1 MDLAT
6 IVGIVLCFVLVGATI
21 ALGGSPII
29 FVNLPSA
36 LVVIGGTIGATL
48 MRNPLN
54 AVLGTVGVVGKAFS
68 TKVPVA
74 DELITNV
81 VEMAKTARKD
91 ILALEKVEI
100 EYTFLA
106 KGIQLCVD
114 GMKSDQIRSVL
125 ETDVSSTAQRHKRGQ
140 EILEGMGQAAP
151 AFGMIG
157 TLIGL
162 VLMLANMSD
171 PSSIGP
177 AMAVALLTTLYG
189 AVLSNVVCLP
199 LADKLKVRSQE
210 EVLSMSICPASAGT
224 GEKRSAV
231 KLTERT
237 HEKATK
243 ALHSRREGRRSEAAF
258 D

>member
-1 MDLAT
+1 M
-6 IVGIVLCFVLVGATI
+6 
-21 ALGGSPII
+21 
-29 FVNLPSA
+29 
-36 LVVIGGTIGATL
+36 GATL

-54 AVLGTVGVVGKAFS
+54 SVLGTVGVVGKAFS
-68 TKVPVA
+68 TKVPAA
-74 DELITNV
+74 DELIANV
-81 VEMAKTARKD
+81 VGMAKTARKD

-100 EYTFLA
+100 EHTFLA

-114 GMKSDQIRSVL
+114 GMKSDQICSVL
-125 ETDVSSTAQRHKRGQ
+125 ETDVNSTAQRHKRGQ

-162 VLMLANMSD
+162 VQMLANMSD

-210 EVLSMSICPASAGT
+210 EVLSMSICLEGVIGIAHGNTPSTIDQQLKGFLAP
-224 GEKRSAV
+224 
-231 KLTERT
+231 KLRKGAE
-237 HEKATK
+237 EP
-243 ALHSRREGRRSEAAF
+243 SES
-258 D
+258 